1 MKIKTNEIYERY
13 YSAVAGRFYTSGEK
27 RRLLALF
34 AQGFGVNEGSFE
46 FSEIHRTA
54 EAVERLAI
62 ETLVDCNNFLLIADS
77 IPGRREIVKAVR
89 AQKSY
94 LEKAKSSGA
103 VTYYNLLDWRTG
115 VFKSRNDDPVS
126 KLEAAYIDYARGSV
140 DTAIKYFEEV
150 AAKNA
155 HLLSVEH
162 LAFIYRERGKTYESL
177 VKFLILDEVVN
188 NVLAIGESELF
199 ARLIE
204 EAESLL
210 ADEFILAA
218 RKEAAEE
225 VKRHY
230 SYGAISRNTIGFRR

>member
-13 YSAVAGRFYTSGEK
+13 YSAVAGRFYTSYEK

-34 AQGFGVNEGSFE
+34 AQGMGVNEGSFE
-46 FSEIHRTA
+46 FSEIQRTA

-94 LEKAKSSGA
+94 LEKAKSSSA
-103 VTYYNLLDWRTG
+103 PVYYNLIDWRTG
-115 VFKSRNDDPVS
+115 VFKSKNDDPAS
-126 KLEAAYIDYARGSV
+126 KLEAAYIDYARGAV
-140 DTAIKYFEEV
+140 DTAIKYFEEI

-162 LAFIYRERGKTYESL
+162 LALIYRERGMSFESL
-177 VKFLILDEVVN
+177 VKLLILEDVMN
-188 NVLAIGESELF
+188 NVLAIGASETVVAF
-199 ARLIE
+199 ID
-204 EAESLL
+204 EAKSLL
-210 ADEFILAA
+210 PDDFIAVA
-218 RKEAAEE
+218 KTEAAEE
-225 VKRHY
+225 VKRHF
-230 SYGAISRNTIGFRR
+230 SYGAVSRNAIGFRR